1 MRIESLAHVVIKVR
15 DLDTAERFYALV
27 LGLPVQARSESARMV
42 FFTLGQHHDFGV
54 MALGAEAAD
63 ADPDAVGTHHV
74 AFRLA
79 GGLDALREAKR
90 RLEAEGVTVAPV
102 DHHVTKS
109 LYFRD
114 PDGNALEL
122 FVDGAEDWRQD
133 PHAVLRPARALAL

>member
-1 MRIESLAHVVIKVR
+1 MRIESLGHVVVKVR
-15 DLDTAERFYALV
+15 ELATAERFYAQV
-27 LGLPVQARSESARMV
+27 LGLPVQARSESSRMI

-54 MALGAEAAD
+54 MALGGEAAD

-79 GGLDALREAKR
+79 GGLDALREAKQ
-90 RLEAEGVTVAPV
+90 RLEASGVAVAAV

-122 FVDGAEDWRQD
+122 FVDGAEDWRDD
-133 PHAVLRPARALAL
+133 PDAVLHPARALAL